1 MIQERHS
8 SLCVL
13 IFFLFLLSVI
23 SFSAGCGSS
32 SSPVTLTISPQTA
45 AIGTGQS
52 TQFTATVSRGTVT
65 WTASAGT
72 IDSTG
77 NYTAPSATQ
86 SMTVTVTATSM
97 QDSTK
102 SASATVNVVA
112 PGQVAATANVQVASY
127 TVSPAA
133 PGNVSVQ
140 FGTDM
145 NYGLTTWTQPVPTGG
160 GAVSLFV
167 AGMKGNTLYH
177 MRGVVQFADGSQYMD
192 PDLTFTTGAYPAAQV
207 PVITATTTAGMT
219 PQSGVELLDCI
230 LGNPAVPVAVVT
242 TWAATFCGPTSQV
255 LQFSQGLIRIQSS
268 YCPNGHFLINY
279 RGLERAGNGFE
290 LRPTRGGPDWQAHLA
305 NDCCGPA
312 KQGVSGSDLRGLQH
326 YNNWHASRFC
336 DAAEWA
342 PHRACV
348 HQPGSSPE
356 QR

>member
-1 MIQERHS
+1 MIQERGK

-13 IFFLFLLSVI
+13 ILSLFFLGVI
-23 SFSAGCGSS
+23 SFSVGCGSS

-86 SMTVTVTATSM
+86 SMTATVTATSM

-140 FGTDM
+140 FGTDT

-219 PQSGVELLDCI
+219 PQSGVELLDI
-230 LGNPAVPVAVVT
+230 
-242 TWAATFCGPTSQV
+242 
-255 LQFSQGLIRIQSS
+255 
-268 YCPNGHFLINY
+268 INY
-279 RGLERAGNGFE
+279 GFSRGS
-290 LRPTRGGPDWQAHLA
+290 
-305 NDCCGPA
+305 
-312 KQGVSGSDLRGLQH
+312 V
-326 YNNWHASRFC
+326 
-336 DAAEWA
+336 
-342 PHRACV
+342 
-348 HQPGSSPE
+348 
-356 QR
+356 

>member
-1 MIQERHS
+1 MIQERGTS
-8 SLCVL
+8 PCVL
-13 IFFLFLLSVI
+13 ILSLFLFSVI
-23 SFSAGCGSS
+23 SFSAGCGS

-140 FGTDM
+140 FGTDT

-167 AGMKGNTLYH
+167 AGMKGNTLVPH
-177 MRGVVQFADGSQYMD
+177 ERC
-192 PDLTFTTGAYPAAQV
+192 GAVRRRLAIHGPGPHVHNRRV
-207 PVITATTTAGMT
+207 PSSTSAG
-219 PQSGVELLDCI
+219 D
-230 LGNPAVPVAVVT
+230 ND
-242 TWAATFCGPTSQV
+242 
-255 LQFSQGLIRIQSS
+255 
-268 YCPNGHFLINY
+268 NHD
-279 RGLERAGNGFE
+279 AGNDTAERRGAVGFGRGA
-290 LRPTRGGPDWQAHLA
+290 RPFS
-305 NDCCGPA
+305 
-312 KQGVSGSDLRGLQH
+312 VVV
-326 YNNWHASRFC
+326 Y
-336 DAAEWA
+336 
-342 PHRACV
+342 
-348 HQPGSSPE
+348 
-356 QR
+356 